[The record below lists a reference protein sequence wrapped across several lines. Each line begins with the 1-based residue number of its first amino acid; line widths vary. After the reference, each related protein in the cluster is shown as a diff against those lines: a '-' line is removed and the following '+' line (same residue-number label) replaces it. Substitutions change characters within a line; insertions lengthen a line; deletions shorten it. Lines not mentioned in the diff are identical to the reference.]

1 MNDVAEGGTV
11 APMRYSCP
19 VLRRHASRSRR
30 THRAM
35 DAEQGGK
42 GGRNAPRAA
51 DKQAVRMFG
60 CEATPPRPGAK
71 AALFFFAEKKY
82 GVLSTPGMFEPG
94 FRGVLL

>member
-1 MNDVAEGGTV
+1 
-11 APMRYSCP
+11 
-19 VLRRHASRSRR
+19 
-30 THRAM
+30 M

-60 CEATPPRPGAK
+60 CEATPPPARGESS
-71 AALFFFAEKKY
+71 LIFFRKKKY

>member
-1 MNDVAEGGTV
+1 MTGSRSGPGAGLCT
-11 APMRYSCP
+11 MCP
-19 VLRRHASRSRR
+19 ALRRSGRR
-30 THRAM
+30 TPLAM

-71 AALFFFAEKKY
+71 AALFFFAEKKIWCIEY
-82 GVLSTPGMFEPG
+82 PRDV
-94 FRGVLL
+94 